1 MRESFE
7 RVRYPRQ
14 PYSTGLSYQKEVYH
28 SQVLEYT
35 MLGEKIQWGKNQG
48 ENGGKHPNL
57 VREIALV
64 LNNLRKSI
72 SLTGT
77 AFKTMGEIRGKLVK
91 GDLIQLYICEIA
103 LVLDYPKKNIY
114 LTQVLVNV
122 IIEDKYN
129 CWGGGQGNFQFV
141 RRM

>member
-1 MRESFE
+1 M
-7 RVRYPRQ
+7 
-14 PYSTGLSYQKEVYH
+14 
-28 SQVLEYT
+28 
-35 MLGEKIQWGKNQG
+35 GENQG

-57 VREIALV
+57 VCEIALV

-122 IIEDKYN
+122 IIEDKYD
-129 CWGGGQGNFQFV
+129 CFGGGGV
-141 RRM
+141 GESL

>member
-1 MRESFE
+1 M
-7 RVRYPRQ
+7 
-14 PYSTGLSYQKEVYH
+14 
-28 SQVLEYT
+28 
-35 MLGEKIQWGKNQG
+35 GENQG

-122 IIEDKYN
+122 IIEDKYD
-129 CWGGGQGNFQFV
+129 CFGRGGQGKVCEEDERKLFLTYEYFLIST
-141 RRM
+141 RKKKEI

>member
-1 MRESFE
+1 M
-7 RVRYPRQ
+7 
-14 PYSTGLSYQKEVYH
+14 
-28 SQVLEYT
+28 
-35 MLGEKIQWGKNQG
+35 GENQG
-48 ENGGKHPNL
+48 ENGGKYPNL

-122 IIEDKYN
+122 IIEDKYD
-129 CWGGGQGNFQFV
+129 CLGGGGGRGKFV
-141 RRM
+141 RRMKENCFLHMNTF

>member
-1 MRESFE
+1 M
-7 RVRYPRQ
+7 
-14 PYSTGLSYQKEVYH
+14 
-28 SQVLEYT
+28 
-35 MLGEKIQWGKNQG
+35 GENQG

-129 CWGGGQGNFQFV
+129 CWGGGVGEFLVCEEDV
-141 RRM
+141 RKLFLTYEYFLISIRTKKEI

>member
-1 MRESFE
+1 M
-7 RVRYPRQ
+7 
-14 PYSTGLSYQKEVYH
+14 
-28 SQVLEYT
+28 
-35 MLGEKIQWGKNQG
+35 GENQG

-122 IIEDKYN
+122 IIEDKYD
-129 CWGGGQGNFQFV
+129 CLGGGGQGKVCEEDERKLFLTYEYFLIST
-141 RRM
+141 RKKKEI

>member
-1 MRESFE
+1 M
-7 RVRYPRQ
+7 
-14 PYSTGLSYQKEVYH
+14 
-28 SQVLEYT
+28 
-35 MLGEKIQWGKNQG
+35 GENQG

-129 CWGGGQGNFQFV
+129 CWGGGGVGEFLVCEEDV
-141 RRM
+141 RKLFLTYEYFLISIRTKKEI